1 MGKSLKAE
9 LKTAA
14 TSGTGPNT
22 DEVNL
27 TDPVTGN
34 PNFIGNYHKGLP
46 HNAFGEVVSAAYQTL
61 LTAVTSRNSTDF
73 NAITMGLG
81 AFGAKLTSPQAGLA
95 GDTEGP
101 APSTLA
107 MRTPPTL
114 DSAEEAGEAAELYW
128 MALLRDV
135 PFTDFAI
142 NAQIQQAAADLTNLS
157 DFRGPKVG
165 TQVTPGTIFR
175 GFAPGDLI
183 GPYLSQYLLVDVP
196 YGSLKIEQTQQT
208 VVANVDYLTQF
219 DNWLAIQNGHAA
231 LLSDQFDSTRRYIRN
246 MRDLGQYVHVDA
258 LYEAYLNACLILL
271 AHGAPLD
278 KGNPYFHDTVL
289 NPCSKNQKGFAT
301 FGGPHLLALV
311 CEVSTRA
318 LKAVWYQKW
327 IVNRRLR
334 PEAYAG
340 LVHLNL
346 AGHNGVVKNYPL
358 HSDIL
363 NSEAT
368 QSCFSRYGSYLLPMA
383 FPEGCPTHPSYG
395 AGHASVAGA
404 CVTVLKAW
412 FDQDAP
418 LPFAPVVPNV
428 DGTALISYTGADK
441 DQLTVGGELN
451 KVAANIAIGRNMAGV
466 HWRSDYTESLKLGE
480 EIAIEILRQQS
491 ANHNYNERLAG
502 GGDPSFTLTKFDGAT
517 VRIENGVVI

>member
-9 LKTAA
+9 LKTTA
-14 TSGTGPNT
+14 SVSTGPNT
-22 DEVNL
+22 DEGNL
-27 TDPVTGN
+27 TDPGPGN
-34 PNFIGNYHKGLP
+34 PNFIGTYHKGLP
-46 HNAFGEVVSAAYQTL
+46 HDAFGEVVPAAYQTL
-61 LTAVTSRNSTDF
+61 LTAVTNRNSTDF
-73 NAITMGLG
+73 DAITMGLG

-101 APSTLA
+101 APSSLA

-114 DSAEEAGEAAELYW
+114 ASAEEAGEAAELFW
-128 MALLRDV
+128 MALLRDI
-135 PFTDFAI
+135 PFTEFAT
-142 NAQIQQAAADLTNLS
+142 NTQIQQAADDLTRLS
-157 DFRGPKVG
+157 DFRGPKAG
-165 TQVTPGTIFR
+165 SQVTPGTIFR
-175 GFAPGDLI
+175 GSTPSDLL

-196 YGSLKIEQTQQT
+196 YGSLKIEQLQRT
-208 VVANVDYLTQF
+208 VVAGVDYLTQF
-219 DNWLAIQNGHAA
+219 DSWLAVQNGHVA
-231 LLSDQFDSTRRYIRN
+231 LLGDQFDPTRRYIRN

-271 AHGAPLD
+271 GHNAPFD
-278 KGNPYFHDTVL
+278 QGNPYFNDPVN

-301 FGGPHLLALV
+301 FGGPHILALV

-340 LVHLNL
+340 LVHLKL
-346 AGHNGVVKNYPL
+346 AGHNGVIKNYPV

-383 FPEGCPTHPSYG
+383 FPEGCPIHPSYG
-395 AGHASVAGA
+395 AGHATVAGA

-418 LPFAPVVPNV
+418 LPFAPVVPNA
-428 DGTALISYTGADK
+428 DGTALVPYTGADK
-441 DQLTVGGELN
+441 GQLTVGGELN

-466 HWRSDYTESLKLGE
+466 HWRSDYTESVKLGE
-480 EIAIEILRQQS
+480 EIAIELLQQQS
-491 ANHNYNERLAG
+491 ANHNYNERRVG
-502 GGDPSFTLTKFDGAT
+502 GADPSFTLTKFDGTT
-517 VRIENGVVI
+517 VRIENGAVI